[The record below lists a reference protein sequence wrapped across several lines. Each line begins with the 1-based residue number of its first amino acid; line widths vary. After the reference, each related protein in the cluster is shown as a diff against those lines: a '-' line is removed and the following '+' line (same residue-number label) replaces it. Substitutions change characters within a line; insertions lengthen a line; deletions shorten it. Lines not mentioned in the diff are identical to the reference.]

1 MEPRLYIGPT
11 LTNKLATIYR
21 SKYSPNRLTLPS
33 ARFAACVYH
42 LRRSLY
48 KSTIIDQENNEPK
61 NHDRQISAPEIFHVK
76 QRQLALARP
85 PLPHTGDSLALKHS
99 SRAQKKAIYDIT
111 ERRACGRFA
120 CRTAFCGAASTEMDL
135 PLYAADLDGQRAIRQ
150 QRKKRTWRRD
160 QPLRLQT
167 RLSALMLPF
176 IRSVY
181 MESTYNDH

>member
-99 SRAQKKAIYDIT
+99 SRAQKKSNLRHYRAPCMRSFCLSYRLL
-111 ERRACGRFA
+111 RRRKHRNGSPIVRSRLG
-120 CRTAFCGAASTEMDL
+120 RTAC
-135 PLYAADLDGQRAIRQ
+135 
-150 QRKKRTWRRD
+150 
-160 QPLRLQT
+160 
-167 RLSALMLPF
+167 
-176 IRSVY
+176 
-181 MESTYNDH
+181 N